1 MNVFDYFFNCF
12 SFIINILDH
21 DFFGFGFSYL
31 DFFLAVSLILVIL
44 RFLLQGFNES
54 DRTNFFSFMSIGR
67 DFSHDYKMKN
77 NQREKQV
84 TMFITNDLNT
94 GKNTV
99 VKRERGYIKDKN
111 VFYQVDDKY
120 KF

>member
-12 SFIINILDH
+12 RFIINILDH

-31 DFFLAVSLILVIL
+31 DFFLAFSLIFVIL

-54 DRTNFFSFMSIGR
+54 DRTNFFSFMSIVR
-67 DFSHDYKMKN
+67 DFSRDYRMKN
-77 NQREKQV
+77 NNRESQIV
-84 TMFITNDLNT
+84 TINNDLDNKST
-94 GKNTV
+94 TIISSTRN
-99 VKRERGYIKDKN
+99 YDKKGRLTSIIN
-111 VFYQVDDKY
+111 DKH